1 MKQVFS
7 FLFLSLLFVA
17 CQKENT
23 VVEQPLAEQ
32 SINNASYGSVPGQ
45 QMDIFL
51 PAGRTTTAT
60 KALIVIHG
68 GAWISGD
75 KTEMDPYIPIMKQKL
90 PGYAIFNINYRL
102 AALPST
108 NPFPTQENDVKAAV
122 EFIISKASEYKFN
135 NAKVV
140 VLGASAGGHLALLQ
154 AYKQPSPKVKAV
166 VSMFGPT
173 DLTALYNFYPANT
186 IERTAMQLMLGGTPT
201 TNAAMYQSSSPVNY
215 LTAQTPPTLILHGT
229 ADPIVPIDQSTAL
242 KTRLEAAGVSVK
254 MVTYPNAG
262 HGDWDDATFG
272 RAYDEIAA
280 FAAAKNP

>member
-7 FLFLSLLFVA
+7 VLFISLFFVA
-17 CQKENT
+17 CQKEST
-23 VVEQPLAEQ
+23 VAEKPLAEQ
-32 SINNASYGSVPGQ
+32 NIKDASYGSVPGQ

-51 PAGRTTTAT
+51 PAGRTTATT

-75 KTEMDPYIPIMKQKL
+75 KTEMNPYIPIMKQKL

-102 AALPST
+102 AALPAT

-122 EFIISKASEYKFN
+122 EFIMSKASEYKFN

-154 AYKQPSPKVKAV
+154 AYKQASPKVQAV

-173 DLTALYNFYPANT
+173 DITALYNFYPANSVN
-186 IERTAMQLMLGGTPT
+186 RTAMQSILGGTPI
-201 TNAAMYQSSSPVNY
+201 TNAAMFQFSSPINY
-215 LTAQTPPTLILHGT
+215 ITAQSPPTLLLHGT

-242 KTRLEAAGVSVK
+242 KTRLEAAGISVK
-254 MVTYPNAG
+254 MVTYQNAG
-262 HGDWDDATFG
+262 HGDWDNVTFG
-272 RAYDEIAA
+272 KAYDEIAA
-280 FAAAKNP
+280 FAASKNP